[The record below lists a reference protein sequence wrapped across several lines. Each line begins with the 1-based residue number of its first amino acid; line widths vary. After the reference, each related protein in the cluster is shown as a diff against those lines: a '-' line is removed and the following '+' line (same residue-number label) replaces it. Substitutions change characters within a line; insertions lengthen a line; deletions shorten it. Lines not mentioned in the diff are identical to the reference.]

1 VDSDF
6 EKVDKN
12 EMISLFHF
20 LTRTESPGLRLGIET
35 ERGQFELSDFLV
47 PGFFSMEAWLRHPD
61 PIAWIQERAERVSAP
76 LPPDAV
82 IVAPV
87 GQQEV
92 WAAGVTYERSRV
104 ARMEESADGGD
115 FYDKVYAADR
125 PELFLKAVASRV
137 VGPNSPVRIRKDS
150 TWNVPEPE
158 MTLVIAANGNIVGY
172 TAGNDMSSRSIEG
185 ENPLYLP
192 QAKCYDGACAL
203 GPRIVVVENLEVL
216 RHRAIRLEIRRD
228 GATVYEDVTTTS
240 RMKRTPE
247 ELRDY
252 LFREMS
258 FPNGVFLMTGTGL
271 IPPDDFTLQSGD
283 VVSIS
288 VEDAGTL
295 TNPVA

>member
-1 VDSDF
+1 
-6 EKVDKN
+6 
-12 EMISLFHF
+12 MISLFHF
-20 LTRTESPGLRLGIET
+20 LTRTEAPGLRLGIET

-47 PGFFSMEAWLRHPD
+47 PGFFSLETWLRQPD
-61 PIAWIQERAERVSAP
+61 PLTWIQERAERVSSP
-76 LPPDAV
+76 VPPDAV

-92 WAAGVTYERSRV
+92 WAAGVTYERSKV
-104 ARMEESADGGD
+104 ARMEESAEGGD
-115 FYDKVYAADR
+115 FYDKVYAAER
-125 PELFLKAVASRV
+125 PELFMKSTAARV
-137 VGPNSPVRIRKDS
+137 VGPNSPIRVRKDS

-158 MTLVIAANGNIVGY
+158 MTLVIAANGQIVGV
-172 TAGNDMSSRSIEG
+172 TAGNDVSSRSIEG

-192 QAKCYDGACAL
+192 QAKCYDGSCAL
-203 GPRIVVVENLEVL
+203 GPKNQVVTDLETL
-216 RHRAIRLEIRRD
+216 RHRAIRLEIQR
-228 GATVYEDVTTTS
+228 GGETVYEDVTATS
-240 RMKRTPE
+240 RMKRTAE
-247 ELRDY
+247 ELVQY

-288 VEDAGTL
+288 VEGVGTL